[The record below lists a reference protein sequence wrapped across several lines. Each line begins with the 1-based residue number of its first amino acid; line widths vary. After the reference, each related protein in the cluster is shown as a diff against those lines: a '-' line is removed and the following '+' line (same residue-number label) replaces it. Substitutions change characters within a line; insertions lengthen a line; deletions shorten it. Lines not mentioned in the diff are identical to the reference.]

1 MQFWSDKNSLK
12 YFLVHFYYSQL
23 TLDRFSDFDH
33 FTACRALK
41 TPILE
46 GLAQRSLRI
55 FPTVRI
61 LSFLNG
67 GFKMMYFQPG
77 VDMVVVQ

>member
-12 YFLVHFYYSQL
+12 YFLVHFNYSQL
-23 TLDRFSDFDH
+23 ILDRFSDFDH
-33 FTACRALK
+33 FTACQAQK

-61 LSFLNG
+61 LSFLFG

-77 VDMVVVQ
+77 VDMVVV

>member
-12 YFLVHFYYSQL
+12 YFLVQFNYSQL
-23 TLDRFSDFDH
+23 ILVRFSDFDH

-41 TPILE
+41 SPILE
-46 GLAQRSLRI
+46 GLAKRSLKI

-61 LSFLNG
+61 LSFLFG

-77 VDMVVVQ
+77 VDMVVV

>member
-12 YFLVHFYYSQL
+12 YFLVHFNYSQL
-23 TLDRFSDFDH
+23 ILDRFSDFDH
-33 FTACRALK
+33 FSACRAQK

-46 GLAQRSLRI
+46 GLAQRPLRI

-77 VDMVVVQ
+77 VDMVVV

>member
-12 YFLVHFYYSQL
+12 HFLVYHNYSQL
-23 TLDRFSDFDH
+23 ILDRFSDFDH
-33 FTACRALK
+33 LSACQAKK
-41 TPILE
+41 TPVLE

-61 LSFLNG
+61 LSFLFG

-77 VDMVVVQ
+77 VDMVVV

>member
-1 MQFWSDKNSLK
+1 M
-12 YFLVHFYYSQL
+12 HFNYYQL
-23 TLDRFSDFDH
+23 ILDRFSDFDH
-33 FTACRALK
+33 FTACRAQQ

-46 GLAQRSLRI
+46 GLAQGSLKI

-61 LSFLNG
+61 LSFLFR

-77 VDMVVVQ
+77 IDMVVVK